1 MRDGRKSRG
10 IARKDDNSRR
20 PEYARQPR
28 RWNLILSN
36 DYEGLGGVEVT
47 DALGV
52 RLGRLDRRL
61 ASLIG
66 ALDNSAEGTAGPLE
80 RALDELART
89 ALRLT

>member
-1 MRDGRKSRG
+1 
-10 IARKDDNSRR
+10 
-20 PEYARQPR
+20 
-28 RWNLILSN
+28 
-36 DYEGLGGVEVT
+36 
-47 DALGV
+47 V